1 MRLRFSIRL
10 QLLVLSLFFFAIPY
24 LGYNYVW
31 ELEQYLRTG
40 QEQTMIGTARAVA
53 TALHERPAL
62 FDSESAY
69 LKDVRPGTDLYAPP
83 IPYPIQLDGELN
95 DWQQVDDLLTHYGA
109 NEIVERFTSA
119 QTNDGT
125 QSAASENKGTASE
138 NKDAASEGNETS
150 LSFEHMVGRYDQ
162 FLYAMFNVT
171 DDTLLWRQAN
181 SLSVERGDHLLI
193 GMQTPAGDL
202 ARYVVAPYESGWVNA
217 FKLAESGATNRAV
230 ENALSI
236 QGRWQETAAGYNIEL
251 RFPLSMTSGALAF
264 AIVDVDDPVT
274 RQKRYAIGT
283 ANTNNIDELGTV
295 VTPSP
300 EIERILAG
308 LKYADSRVWVID
320 NHKRVLARAGDI
332 QTASG
337 LNTAKREAS
346 ENLIWRWVETHWL
359 LPLYYHILTKPPADF
374 VDELEDA
381 YALAGRDIGLA
392 LNGQP
397 DSLWRLTPDNKAVV
411 VSAAYPIFIEG
422 AVMGAVVVEQTTNG
436 IRTLRN
442 RALEQLFHVILAVM
456 ILGTLGLLLFASR
469 ISNRIRRLR
478 DNTEAIIDANGKIV
492 GKLPIAKEGDEIGD
506 LSRAFSD
513 VLSRLQQYNSYL
525 ENMASRLSHE
535 LRTPIAVVKSS
546 LDALSQVSVQAS
558 ASTSA
563 SQEAQ
568 ANAVVQNS
576 AQQDI
581 FVQRAQSGI
590 SRLSSIL
597 NAMSEATRLEQ
608 AIAQEDVTT
617 FNMIDVIKGCVG
629 GYQHAYTDRQFAL
642 SCPPDAAMLKGAP
655 DLIAQMFDKIISNAV
670 DFSQPDNI
678 IDVAVYAKDK
688 RIILTV
694 SNPGPLLPEGMKQQL
709 VQSMVSVR
717 PEGEAQQ
724 SESSP
729 HLGLGLYIADIIIAF
744 HKGSLS
750 LSNKEDR
757 SGVLVTAT
765 FPIA

>member
-109 NEIVERFTSA
+109 NEIVERFTNLH
-119 QTNDGT
+119 TNDENQGAA
-125 QSAASENKGTASE
+125 SEDKDAASENKGTASTD
-138 NKDAASEGNETS
+138 KAIS

-171 DDTLLWRQAN
+171 DDALLWRQAN

-193 GMQTPAGDL
+193 GMQTPAGHL

-217 FKLAESGATNRAV
+217 FKLAESGTTNRAV

-236 QGRWQETAAGYNIEL
+236 QGRWQETATGYNIEL

-346 ENLIWRWVETHWL
+346 ENPVWRWVETHWL

-456 ILGTLGLLLFASR
+456 LLGTLGLLLFASR

-513 VLSRLQQYNSYL
+513 VLLRLQQYNSYL

-546 LDALSQVSVQAS
+546 LDALSQVS
-558 ASTSA
+558 
-563 SQEAQ
+563 AQ
-568 ANAVVQNS
+568 ANT
-576 AQQDI
+576 QQDV

-629 GYQHAYTDRQFAL
+629 GYQHAYTDRQFSL
-642 SCPPDAAMLKGAP
+642 SCSQDTAMLKGAP

-670 DFSQPDNI
+670 DFSQPDDI
-678 IDVAVYAKDK
+678 IDVAVYTKDK

-694 SNPGPLLPEGMKQQL
+694 SNPGPLLPEGMKKQL

-717 PEGEAQQ
+717 PESEAQ
-724 SESSP
+724 SAGSP
-729 HLGLGLYIADIIIAF
+729 HLGLGLYIADIIVAF
-744 HKGSLS
+744 HQGTLTLANRDDK
-750 LSNKEDR
+750 R
-757 SGVLVTAT
+757 GVIVSVN
-765 FPIA
+765 FPKI

>member
-109 NEIVERFTSA
+109 NEIVERFTNLH
-119 QTNDGT
+119 TNDENQG
-125 QSAASENKGTASE
+125 AASVNKGTDKAI
-138 NKDAASEGNETS
+138 S

-162 FLYAMFNVT
+162 FLYAMFNVS
-171 DDTLLWRQAN
+171 DDALLWRQAN

-193 GMQTPAGDL
+193 AMQTPAGHL

-217 FKLAESGATNRAV
+217 FKLAESGTTNRAV

-236 QGRWQETAAGYNIEL
+236 QGRWQETATGYNIEL

-346 ENLIWRWVETHWL
+346 ENPVWRWVETHWL

-456 ILGTLGLLLFASR
+456 LLGTLGLLLFASR

-513 VLSRLQQYNSYL
+513 VLLRLQQYNSYL

-546 LDALSQVSVQAS
+546 LDALSQVS
-558 ASTSA
+558 
-563 SQEAQ
+563 AQ
-568 ANAVVQNS
+568 ANT
-576 AQQDI
+576 QQDV

-608 AIAQEDVTT
+608 AIAQEEVTT

-629 GYQHAYTDRQFAL
+629 GYQHAYTDRQFSL
-642 SCPPDAAMLKGAP
+642 SCSQDTAMLKGAP

-670 DFSQPDNI
+670 DFSQPDDI
-678 IDVAVYAKDK
+678 IDVAVYTKDK
-688 RIILTV
+688 RIVLTV
-694 SNPGPLLPEGMKQQL
+694 SNPGPLLPEGMKKQL

-717 PEGEAQQ
+717 PESEAAQ
-724 SESSP
+724 SAGSP
-729 HLGLGLYIADIIIAF
+729 HLGLGLYIADIIVAF
-744 HKGSLS
+744 HQGTLALANRDDK
-750 LSNKEDR
+750 R
-757 SGVLVTAT
+757 GVIVSVN
-765 FPIA
+765 FPKI

>member
-109 NEIVERFTSA
+109 NEIVERFTSL
-119 QTNDGT
+119 QTSDD
-125 QSAASENKGTASE
+125 
-138 NKDAASEGNETS
+138 NKDAASETNSAASEDKGTASTDKTIS

-171 DDTLLWRQAN
+171 DDALLWRQAN

-193 GMQTPAGDL
+193 GMQTPAGHL

-217 FKLAESGATNRAV
+217 FKLAESGTTNRAV

-236 QGRWQETAAGYNIEL
+236 QGRWQETATGYNIEL

-346 ENLIWRWVETHWL
+346 ENPVWRWVETHWL

-456 ILGTLGLLLFASR
+456 LLGTLGLLLFASR

-513 VLSRLQQYNSYL
+513 VLLRLQQYNSYL

-546 LDALSQVSVQAS
+546 LDALSQVS
-558 ASTSA
+558 
-563 SQEAQ
+563 AQ
-568 ANAVVQNS
+568 ANT
-576 AQQDI
+576 QQDV

-608 AIAQEDVTT
+608 AIAQEEVTT

-629 GYQHAYTDRQFAL
+629 GYQHAYTDRQFSL
-642 SCPPDAAMLKGAP
+642 SCSQDTAMLKGAP

-670 DFSQPDNI
+670 DFSQPDDI
-678 IDVAVYAKDK
+678 IDVAVYTKDK
-688 RIILTV
+688 RIVLTV
-694 SNPGPLLPEGMKQQL
+694 SNPGPLLPEGMKKQL

-717 PEGEAQQ
+717 PESEAAQ
-724 SESSP
+724 SAGSP
-729 HLGLGLYIADIIIAF
+729 HLGLGLYIADIIVAF
-744 HKGSLS
+744 HQGTLALANRDDK
-750 LSNKEDR
+750 R
-757 SGVLVTAT
+757 GVIVTVN
-765 FPIA
+765 FPKI

>member
-95 DWQQVDDLLTHYGA
+95 DWLQIDDLLTHYGA
-109 NEIVERFTSA
+109 SEIVERF
-119 QTNDGT
+119 
-125 QSAASENKGTASE
+125 ASPPINETKSDAGENKA
-138 NKDAASEGNETS
+138 AASEGKEIS

-171 DDTLLWRQAN
+171 DDTLLWRQPN

-217 FKLAESGATNRAV
+217 FKLAETGAAYRAV

-236 QGRWQETAAGYNIEL
+236 QGRWQETATGYNIEL

-264 AIVDVDDPVT
+264 AIVDVDDSVT

-337 LNTAKREAS
+337 LNITNRKAS
-346 ENLIWRWVETHWL
+346 ENVIWRWFETHWL

-492 GKLPIAKEGDEIGD
+492 GKLPVAKEGDEIGD

-513 VLSRLQQYNSYL
+513 VLLRLQQYNSYL

-546 LDALSQVSVQAS
+546 LDALSQVNAQ
-558 ASTSA
+558 TTT
-563 SQEAQ
+563 QQ
-568 ANAVVQNS
+568 ANTHLEDQVNKGQKS
-576 AQQDI
+576 GEQQDV

-629 GYQHAYTDRQFAL
+629 GYQHAYTNRHFAL
-642 SCPPDAAMLKGAP
+642 SCPPDAANISGAP

-670 DFSQPDNI
+670 DFSQPKDT

-694 SNPGPLLPEGMKQQL
+694 SNPGPLLPEGMKKQL

-717 PEGEAQQ
+717 PEGETQQ

-744 HKGSLS
+744 HKGTLT
-750 LSNKEDR
+750 LSNKEDG
-757 SGVLVTAT
+757 SGVLVTAS
-765 FPIA
+765 FLAA

>member
-1 MRLRFSIRL
+1 MRIRFSIRL

-109 NEIVERFTSA
+109 SEIVERFTSL
-119 QTNDGT
+119 QTSDGT
-125 QSAASENKGTASE
+125 KSAASEIKV
-138 NKDAASEGNETS
+138 AASGNKETS

-171 DDTLLWRQAN
+171 DDTLLWRQPN

-193 GMQTPAGDL
+193 GMQTPEGEL

-236 QGRWQETAAGYNIEL
+236 QGRWQETATGYNIEL

-264 AIVDVDDPVT
+264 AIVDVDDPAT

-300 EIERILAG
+300 EIERILSG

-337 LNTAKREAS
+337 LNTASRKES
-346 ENLIWRWVETHWL
+346 ENPIWGWIESQWL

-422 AVMGAVVVEQTTNG
+422 TVMGAVVVEQTTNG

-456 ILGTLGLLLFASR
+456 LLGTLGLLLFASR

-492 GKLPIAKEGDEIGD
+492 GKLPVAKEGDEIGD

-513 VLSRLQQYNSYL
+513 VLLRLQQYNSYL

-546 LDALSQVSVQAS
+546 LDALSQVS
-558 ASTSA
+558 
-563 SQEAQ
+563 AQ
-568 ANAVVQNS
+568 NEKSRPLNS
-576 AQQDI
+576 EQQDV

-590 SRLSSIL
+590 SRLSTIL
-597 NAMSEATRLEQ
+597 NAMSEATRLEH
-608 AIAQEDVTT
+608 AIAQEEVIV
-617 FNMIDVIKGCVG
+617 FNLIDVIKGCVG
-629 GYQHAYTDRQFAL
+629 GYQHAYTDRKFVLTCAQ
-642 SCPPDAAMLKGAP
+642 DTAMLAGAP
-655 DLIAQMFDKIISNAV
+655 ELIAQMFDKVISNAV
-670 DFSQPDNI
+670 DFSQTNDTI
-678 IDVAVYAKDK
+678 HIKLLSKDK
-688 RIILTV
+688 ALILSV
-694 SNPGPLLPEGMKQQL
+694 SNPGPLLPAGMKKQL

-717 PEGEAQQ
+717 AN
-724 SESSP
+724 SDSHDNDSSP
-729 HLGLGLYIADIIIAF
+729 HLGLGLYIADIIVAF
-744 HKGSLS
+744 HKGTIALS
-750 LSNKEDR
+750 DLEDK
-757 SGVLVTAT
+757 SGVEVTMT
-765 FPIA
+765 FPAPLNQ